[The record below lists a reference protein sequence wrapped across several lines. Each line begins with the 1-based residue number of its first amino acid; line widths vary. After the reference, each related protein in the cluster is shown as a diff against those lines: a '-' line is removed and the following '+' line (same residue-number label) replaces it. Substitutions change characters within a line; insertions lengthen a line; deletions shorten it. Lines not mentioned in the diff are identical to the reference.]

1 MISIAI
7 SKGLP
12 KFIAAGVSMGSATS
26 LYSAKSSPE
35 LVSGVIMVKP
45 PKAWNRNP
53 AQKYKSAEQC
63 RVRHP
68 SEQNY
73 LCLIGTALS
82 DFPPKDSPLYS
93 IIKCPVLIL
102 QVEGD
107 ENHPVSTA
115 YELK

>member
-1 MISIAI
+1 M
-7 SKGLP
+7 L
-12 KFIAAGVSMGSATS
+12 
-26 LYSAKSSPE
+26 
-35 LVSGVIMVKP
+35 KP

-68 SEQNY
+68 SELNY

-82 DFPPKDSPLYS
+82 DLPPKDSPLYS

-115 YELK
+115 MELQKLIGQSIVHIAETEEIAKQVWPKIIKDFTDSLLEKHN